1 MTTKP
6 NTEQGGFALMMVV
19 GAVILFIVLAATT
32 AFMVS
37 RLQKMSAGQARY
49 STATDAADG
58 GIELGVLEITN
69 AADDGRQPLPTQ
81 NVNIGRYTTLID
93 ISPQGTC
100 AMPSG
105 SLEMASAYEGIGT
118 GAGSRGVANFFLVT
132 ATATAPPAPETGRL
146 MTMRRKLVGGE

>member
-1 MTTKP
+1 MLNRIKSD
-6 NTEQGGFALMMVV
+6 QGGFALMMVV

-49 STATDAADG
+49 TTATDAADG
-58 GIELGVLEITN
+58 GIELGVLEISN
-69 AADDGRQPLPTQ
+69 AVNDGRQPQATQ
-81 NVNIGRYTTLID
+81 NVNIGRYTARID

-132 ATATAPPAPETGRL
+132 ATASAPPAPETGRL
-146 MTMRRKLVGGE
+146 ITMRRKLVGGE